1 MTLYFHSVTQHLRLL
16 RRNIN
21 PVKIR
26 VQLPTMEQD
35 KRPSLFKLPRWLQ
48 TLIVLAISSALV
60 FLIAVLLGDVGYVS
74 NLYFYATLILFI
86 IAIIPIIL
94 EIVSSGK
101 IASKAVKK
109 NENVSEVLKEKQ
121 KVYQQ
126 RADITYVFGFSG
138 IITFLLSIITGL
150 MI

>member
-1 MTLYFHSVTQHLRLL
+1 
-16 RRNIN
+16 
-21 PVKIR
+21 
-26 VQLPTMEQD
+26 MEQD
-35 KRPSLFKLPRWLQ
+35 KRPPIFNLPRWLQ
-48 TLIVLAISSALV
+48 TLIILAISSALV

-74 NLYFYATLILFI
+74 NLYFYTTLILFI

-121 KVYQQ
+121 KIYQQ